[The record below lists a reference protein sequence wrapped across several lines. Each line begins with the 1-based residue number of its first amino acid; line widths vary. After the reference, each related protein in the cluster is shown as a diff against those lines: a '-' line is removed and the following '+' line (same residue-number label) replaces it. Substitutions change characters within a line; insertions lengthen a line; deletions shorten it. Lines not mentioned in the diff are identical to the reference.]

1 MSNRKP
7 VSSRIACPTFID
19 EKAGPA
25 GSSRR
30 LTFVEFREAWAW
42 LEWRIVRPTV
52 TRFVTRGTNYLEEP
66 ARRATEMREDR
77 DIASIALVRARLWE
91 EFEDLVVDVLLKFE
105 KIAKSPAGLPAS
117 RAALVSLA
125 NKVVNSTMRS
135 RTKDLCT
142 LTFAAGNEDA
152 APKRGAGCMPLQVA
166 SPDVIAECRDILR
179 KAEEIVGP
187 EKFGILTDFFVLDMS
202 QAEIAAKHGKTE
214 LSIKLKI
221 FRALEEIARS
231 LGISRN
237 QAKT

>member
-1 MSNRKP
+1 
-7 VSSRIACPTFID
+7 
-19 EKAGPA
+19 
-25 GSSRR
+25 
-30 LTFVEFREAWAW
+30 
-42 LEWRIVRPTV
+42 
-52 TRFVTRGTNYLEEP
+52 
-66 ARRATEMREDR
+66 
-77 DIASIALVRARLWE
+77 
-91 EFEDLVVDVLLKFE
+91 
-105 KIAKSPAGLPAS
+105 
-117 RAALVSLA
+117 
-125 NKVVNSTMRS
+125 
-135 RTKDLCT
+135 
-142 LTFAAGNEDA
+142 
-152 APKRGAGCMPLQVA
+152 MPLQVA